1 MHHNVGSIC
10 ILRVSGRPETLHR
23 KCFVLIIGFLN
34 VLDKSMQTVGQTY
47 AKPLPQLSGGGGEGG
62 HYAEF
67 SADPLGFLTRAHKE
81 CGEVGEFD
89 LAGLKT
95 VLLVG
100 LEAQEAF
107 FRAPETQLSAAAAYQ
122 MMVPVFGE
130 GIQFGA
136 PPEIERQQLRIQYQG
151 VRHERMVHYAPVVAG
166 EVETFIKAW
175 GDEGELDIYEAFTE
189 LTLRTSTHALLGQEL
204 RSRLT
209 GEIAELYGDLE
220 RGIDASALR
229 DPYQA
234 KDAFRRRDAAREK
247 LEAILSDAVRARRA
261 GGVREDD
268 MLQIYMDATY
278 DDGRPLTEHEITGM
292 VIWFMFAGHHTSSNT
307 ATWSMIE
314 FARHPEYQ
322 AAVYEQVDNLW
333 AKQQELSFAALRET
347 PLLEGFIRES
357 LRVHPPLNT
366 LTRRALEEF
375 RFKDYVIE
383 AGKNVMVSPYVS
395 HKLPELFEDPER
407 FDPYRQP
414 HENPFATIAFG
425 GGRHRCIGNAFAI
438 LQVRAIFCALLRD
451 YEFELAA
458 PDEAYAEV
466 MPTLILR
473 PHGPAR
479 IRYRR
484 RKARLVQ

>member
-1 MHHNVGSIC
+1 
-10 ILRVSGRPETLHR
+10 
-23 KCFVLIIGFLN
+23 
-34 VLDKSMQTVGQTY
+34 MQSPGHTDS
-47 AKPLPQLSGGGGEGG
+47 KPLPQLSGASPEGG
-62 HYAEF
+62 HYSEF
-67 SADPLGFLTRAHKE
+67 STDPLGFLTRAHKE

-136 PPEIERQQLRIQYQG
+136 PPEIERQQLRIQHQG
-151 VRHERMVHYAPVVAG
+151 VRHERMVHYAPIVAG
-166 EVETFIKAW
+166 EVETFIKNW

-189 LTLRTSTHALLGQEL
+189 LTLRTSTHSLLGREL

-234 KDAFRRRDAAREK
+234 KDAFRRRDRSREK
-247 LEAILSDAVRARRA
+247 LEAILSDAVRARREK
-261 GGVREDD
+261 GIREDD
-268 MLQIYMDATY
+268 MLQIYMDASY
-278 DDGRPLTEHEITGM
+278 EDGSCLTDHEITGM

-314 FARHPEYQ
+314 FVRHPEYQ

-333 AKQQELSFAALRET
+333 AKQSELSLAALRET

-366 LTRRALEEF
+366 LTRRVVEEF
-375 RFKDYVIE
+375 RFKDYVIP
-383 AGKNVMVSPYVS
+383 AGNNVMVSPYVS
-395 HKLPELFEDPER
+395 HKLPELFKNPER

-438 LQVRAIFCALLRD
+438 LQVRTIFCALLRE

-458 PDEAYAEV
+458 SGEAYSEV

-473 PHGPAR
+473 PQGPAR

-484 RKARLVQ
+484 RKSRRMQ

>member
-1 MHHNVGSIC
+1 
-10 ILRVSGRPETLHR
+10 
-23 KCFVLIIGFLN
+23 
-34 VLDKSMQTVGQTY
+34 MQSAAHTES
-47 AKPLPQLSGGGGEGG
+47 KPLPQVSAAGLEGG
-62 HYAEF
+62 HYSEF
-67 SADPLGFLTRAHKE
+67 SADPLGFLTRVHDE

-136 PPEIERQQLRIQYQG
+136 PADIERQQLRIQYQG

-166 EVETFIKAW
+166 EVEAFIKDW

-189 LTLRTSTHALLGQEL
+189 LTLRTSTHSLLGREL
-204 RSRLT
+204 RTRLT

-234 KDAFRRRDAAREK
+234 KGAFRRRDTARAK
-247 LEAILSDAVRARRA
+247 LETILSEAVRARREK
-261 GGVREDD
+261 GVSEDD

-278 DDGRPLTEHEITGM
+278 EDGRRLTDHEITGM

-314 FARHPEYQ
+314 FARHPEFQ
-322 AAVYEQVDNLW
+322 AAMYEQVDALW
-333 AKQQELSFAALRET
+333 AKQTELSFAALREA
-347 PLLEGFIRES
+347 PLLEGLIRES
-357 LRVHPPLNT
+357 LRVHPPLNA
-366 LTRRALEEF
+366 LTRRVMEEF
-375 RFKDYVIE
+375 RFRDYVIE
-383 AGKNVMVSPYVS
+383 PGKNVMVSPYVS
-395 HKLPELFEDPER
+395 HKLPELFADPER
-407 FDPYRQP
+407 FDPYRAP

-438 LQVRAIFCALLRD
+438 LQVRAIFCALLRE

-458 PDEAYAEV
+458 PDDAYAEV

-473 PHGPAR
+473 PQGPAR

-484 RKARLVQ
+484 RKSRRTQ